1 MKRKNSDY
9 AYIQP
14 QVDSKRKRKK
24 KRKKKKGGFG
34 KALLVIIAVLV
45 VLIAAGLLSVKYV
58 FTDFYFSSV
67 LQNKEVADFVDENII
82 GRTTTTTTTAPRET
96 TTEVTTLPQ
105 VSYLDHSDFEFEAA
119 KKGAMIGNLLNGG
132 KVDKDNGV
140 VYHIV
145 DGRGIYKFLP
155 ESESYACVYKSSDTL
170 SSFNI
175 RGDYFYFVN
184 ESDHALYKVTKTGKN
199 LAKVADN
206 VALAYIYDT
215 TAYCISTNNEVVAV
229 DTQNFTP
236 TVLYS
241 GYGDKV
247 NLIGISLDRVF
258 FTSEDT
264 VGNVSYLC
272 VPSTGGKAEN
282 FRTESTNGEITSL
295 SMENGFMYYYEKQA
309 DGTYNIV
316 RQKYGSQKTVT
327 LVEGNHLN
335 KPVVV
340 DQNRLFYA
348 DLDGEKFK
356 MYELNMNS
364 NAVKTML
371 YSGNVT
377 ANDNVFIQHG
387 GEYDFIIGE
396 RSNGDKIYRASSNL
410 TGSSNVMTFSD
421 GKWSY

>member
-1 MKRKNSDY
+1 MKRNNNEYS
-9 AYIQP
+9 YIQP
-14 QVDSKRKRKK
+14 QVDNKRKKK

-67 LQNKEVADFVDENII
+67 LQNREVADFVDENII

-96 TTEVTTLPQ
+96 TTESTTLPQ
-105 VSYLDHSDFEFEAA
+105 VSYLDHSDFKFEAA

-132 KVDKDNGV
+132 KVDKDNGI

-175 RGDYFYFVN
+175 RGDYFYFIN

-206 VALAYIYDT
+206 VMLAYIYDT

-229 DTQNFTP
+229 NTQNFTP

-258 FTSEDT
+258 FTSR
-264 VGNVSYLC
+264 V
-272 VPSTGGKAEN
+272 
-282 FRTESTNGEITSL
+282 
-295 SMENGFMYYYEKQA
+295 
-309 DGTYNIV
+309 
-316 RQKYGSQKTVT
+316 
-327 LVEGNHLN
+327 
-335 KPVVV
+335 
-340 DQNRLFYA
+340 
-348 DLDGEKFK
+348 K
-356 MYELNMNS
+356 M
-364 NAVKTML
+364 
-371 YSGNVT
+371 
-377 ANDNVFIQHG
+377 
-387 GEYDFIIGE
+387 
-396 RSNGDKIYRASSNL
+396 
-410 TGSSNVMTFSD
+410 
-421 GKWSY
+421 

>member
-14 QVDSKRKRKK
+14 QVDNKRKK

-34 KALLVIIAVLV
+34 KALLIIIAVLI

-58 FTDFYFSSV
+58 FTDFYFSNV
-67 LQNKEVADFVDENII
+67 LQNKEVADFVDESII
-82 GRTTTTTTTAPRET
+82 GRTTTTTTLPVET
-96 TTEVTTLPQ
+96 TTETTTLSQ
-105 VSYLDHSDFEFEAA
+105 VSYLDHSDFEFESS
-119 KKGAMIGNLLNGG
+119 KKGAMIGNILNGG

-155 ESESYACVYKSSDTL
+155 DSESYSCVYKSSDTL

-184 ESDHALYKVTKTGKN
+184 ESDNALYKVTKSGKN

-206 VALAYIYDT
+206 ISLAYIYDT
-215 TAYCISTNNEVVAV
+215 TAYCISVNNEVVVV
-229 DTQNFTP
+229 DTQSFTP
-236 TVLYS
+236 VTLYS
-241 GYGDKV
+241 GNGNKV
-247 NLIGISLDRVF
+247 GLIGISLDRVF

-264 VGNVSYLC
+264 LGNVSYLC
-272 VPSTGGKAEN
+272 VPSVGGTVESFKAD
-282 FRTESTNGEITSL
+282 TANGEVTSL
-295 SMENGFMYYYEKQA
+295 LMDSGFMYYYEKQA
-309 DGTYNIV
+309 DGTYNII

-327 LVEGNHLN
+327 LIEGTQFN

-340 DQNRLFYA
+340 DQNKMFYA
-348 DLDGEKFK
+348 DLDGDKFK

-364 NAVKTML
+364 DATKTML

-377 ANDNVFIQHG
+377 SSDNVFIQHG

-396 RSNGDKIYRASSNL
+396 RSNGDRIYRASSNL
-410 TGSSNVMTFSD
+410 TGSSNVMTFGD

>member
-1 MKRKNSDY
+1 M
-9 AYIQP
+9 
-14 QVDSKRKRKK
+14 
-24 KRKKKKGGFG
+24 
-34 KALLVIIAVLV
+34 LVIIAVLV
-45 VLIAAGLLSVKYV
+45 LLIAAGLLSVKYV

-67 LQNKEVADFVDENII
+67 LQNKEVADFVDESII
-82 GRTTTTTTTAPRET
+82 GRTTTTTTLPVET
-96 TTEVTTLPQ
+96 TTETTTLSQ
-105 VSYLDHSDFEFEAA
+105 VSYLDHSDFEFESS
-119 KKGAMIGNLLNGG
+119 KKGAMIGNILNGG

-155 ESESYACVYKSSDTL
+155 DSESYSCVYKSSDTL

-184 ESDHALYKVTKTGKN
+184 ESDNALYKVTKSGKN

-206 VALAYIYDT
+206 ISLAYIYDT
-215 TAYCISTNNEVVAV
+215 TAYCISVNNEVVVV
-229 DTQNFTP
+229 DTQSFTP
-236 TVLYS
+236 TTLYS
-241 GYGDKV
+241 GNGNKV
-247 NLIGISLDRVF
+247 GLIGISLDRVF

-264 VGNVSYLC
+264 LGNVSYLC
-272 VPSTGGKAEN
+272 VPSVGGTAEN
-282 FRTESTNGEITSL
+282 FKADTANGEVTSL
-295 SMENGFMYYYEKQA
+295 LMDSGFMYYYEKQA
-309 DGTYNIV
+309 DGTYNII

-327 LVEGNHLN
+327 LIEGTQLN

-340 DQNRLFYA
+340 DQNKMFYA
-348 DLDGEKFK
+348 DLDGDKFK

-364 NAVKTML
+364 DAIKTML

-377 ANDNVFIQHG
+377 SSDNVFIQHG

-396 RSNGDKIYRASSNL
+396 RSNGDRIYRASSNL
-410 TGSSNVMTFSD
+410 TGSSNVMTFGD

>member
-1 MKRKNSDY
+1 MKRNNNEYS
-9 AYIQP
+9 YIQP
-14 QVDSKRKRKK
+14 QVDNKRKKK

-45 VLIAAGLLSVKYV
+45 VLVAAGLLSVKYV

-82 GRTTTTTTTAPRET
+82 GRTTTTTTTQPPVTVPEQ
-96 TTEVTTLPQ
+96 TTLSQ

-132 KVDKDNGV
+132 KVDKDNGI

-206 VALAYIYDT
+206 VMLAYIYDT

-229 DTQNFTP
+229 NTQNFTP

-258 FTSEDT
+258 FTSEDMS
-264 VGNVSYLC
+264 GNVAYLC
-272 VPSTGGKAEN
+272 VLSAGGEEER
-282 FRTESTNGEITSL
+282 FRPDSKNGEITSL
-295 SMENGFMYYYEKQA
+295 SMENGFMYYYEKQS
-309 DGTYNIV
+309 DGKYNII

-327 LVEGNHLN
+327 LVEGVSLC

-340 DQNRLFYA
+340 DQNRMFYA
-348 DLDGEKFK
+348 DLDGDRLK
-356 MYELNMNS
+356 MFELNMNS
-364 NAVKTML
+364 DTTKTML
-371 YSGNVT
+371 SSGNVT

-410 TGSSNVMTFSD
+410 TGSSNVMTFGD